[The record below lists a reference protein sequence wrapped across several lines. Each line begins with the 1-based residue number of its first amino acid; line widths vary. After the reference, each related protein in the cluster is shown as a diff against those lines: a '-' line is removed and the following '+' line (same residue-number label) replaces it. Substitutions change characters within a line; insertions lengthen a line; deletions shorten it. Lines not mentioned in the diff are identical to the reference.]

1 MEHEYAVKIS
11 LTEHTHDNLAKPYYW
26 CLMMYNTTH
35 WVQIAGSWNTSPS
48 ACMAAALAWYESH
61 SLS

>member
-35 WVQIAGSWNTSPS
+35 WVQIAGS
-48 ACMAAALAWYESH
+48 
-61 SLS
+61 